1 MYRCLHTSIWHVD
14 SSRHHHQKQQ
24 SDKSTPTQTSH
35 CTAALHYSHHWQMPL
50 SWINLWFQSH
60 RLQWRTWKSAYTVA
74 AECKLQQ
81 THCRQ
86 GGSISDTHER
96 AQETHKHTLKL
107 APKSEQIHNFKRVNT
122 GTHTYTVNICRHRH
136 EQQLQVLRSTAE
148 LIKWQ
153 AGGKV
158 NVIFIIP
165 AISQQCRYNVHFL
178 SHVLL
183 AFPPPTSI
191 SATGQRYTNRQ
202 VWIGADSQNKWGG

>member
-35 CTAALHYSHHWQMPL
+35 CTAALHYSHRWQMPL
-50 SWINLWFQSH
+50 SWIDLWFQSH

-122 GTHTYTVNICRHRH
+122 GTHTHIYCKYMQAQTRTTTSGAQVNSRTDKMTGRW
-136 EQQLQVLRSTAE
+136 
-148 LIKWQ
+148 K
-153 AGGKV
+153 GKC
-158 NVIFIIP
+158 NFHNP
-165 AISQQCRYNVHFL
+165 CYQ
-178 SHVLL
+178 
-183 AFPPPTSI
+183 PTMPL
-191 SATGQRYTNRQ
+191 
-202 VWIGADSQNKWGG
+202 